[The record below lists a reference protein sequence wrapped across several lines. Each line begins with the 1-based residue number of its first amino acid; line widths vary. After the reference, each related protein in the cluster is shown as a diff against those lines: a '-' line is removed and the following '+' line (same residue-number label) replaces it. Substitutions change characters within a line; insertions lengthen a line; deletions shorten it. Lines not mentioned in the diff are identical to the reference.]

1 MITAVQLD
9 VDEVVDRSV
18 EALANRLGRCPT
30 VDEIGEAAG
39 LTAHDVLESLDSAR
53 PSMLART
60 ALYLRC
66 VEGLDRAAIAER
78 MGVRRAEVS
87 RLLRGN
93 LSESTPQQRAERL
106 GPSSPSRSHVE
117 PASRGAARTSSPASS
132 RGSWRSSGSCSSRSR
147 RA

>member
-30 VDEIGEAAG
+30 VDEVAEAAG
-39 LTAHDVLESLDSAR
+39 ITAHDVLESLDSAR
-53 PSMLART
+53 PRMLART

-87 RLLRGN
+87 RLLRANVSQSPRQPPAG
-93 LSESTPQQRAERL
+93 RL
-106 GPSSPSRSHVE
+106 APWSPSHSHLE
-117 PASRGAARTSSPASS
+117 PALPGAARTSSPASS
-132 RGSWRSSGSCSSRSR
+132 RGSWRSSGFCSSRSR
-147 RA
+147 PA